1 MNIIRIV
8 KDMMHL
14 RVLFRNMTNPTVVKQ
29 IKNNKE
35 KIIEID
41 DDGETESE
49 SECEP
54 ATKQR
59 KQMMKKPA
67 GKPQKFELDGSDSD
81 MDEQAPSKTLS
92 DEENDITRDRVTASW
107 FHANE
112 QQLSEDR

>member
-1 MNIIRIV
+1 MGGIANILPIY
-8 KDMMHL
+8 D
-14 RVLFRNMTNPTVVKQ
+14 
-29 IKNNKE
+29 IKA
-35 KIIEID
+35 
-41 DDGETESE
+41 DGKTESE
-49 SECEP
+49 SEHEP

-81 MDEQAPSKTLS
+81 MDEKAPSKTLS
-92 DEENDITRDRVTASW
+92 DEENDITRDRVTASC